1 MYFSVYKILEEFEFV
16 KDFMTIFLGGV
27 LGICGVKDSDFN
39 ANSILR
45 EKNISEEQGF
55 PLIKKFS
62 KFFLWG
68 LFFNFL
74 LTFKTV

>member
-1 MYFSVYKILEEFEFV
+1 M
-16 KDFMTIFLGGV
+16 
-27 LGICGVKDSDFN
+27 DSDLK
-39 ANSILR
+39 AKLILR
-45 EKNISEEQGF
+45 EKNISEKLRILSRQ
-55 PLIKKFS
+55 KFS